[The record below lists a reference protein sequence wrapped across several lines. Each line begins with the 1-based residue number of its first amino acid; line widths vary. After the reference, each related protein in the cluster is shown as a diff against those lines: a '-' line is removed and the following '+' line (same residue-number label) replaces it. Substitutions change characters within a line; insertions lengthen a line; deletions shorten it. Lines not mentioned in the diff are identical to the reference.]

1 MPTRA
6 LTVTSTGA
14 LALSRFMTTE
24 MSALTVCSISPR
36 SSHTICRRARSS
48 ASSRSFSA
56 RAASRSAR
64 SAASCA
70 ALASASAFNRA
81 SSLAFSSAFFRR
93 NSARISSRRFSSS
106 SAALASASACIRA
119 NVSCRS
125 RSRASSSSRTRR
137 RSFSAVSSRS
147 LRSARNSASR
157 TRSSSVISR
166 AAPLEPAP
174 APAPAPNLPS
184 IARLSARTLH
194 IDPHAIIVPT
204 TECASSAYADSAAT
218 YGART
223 LKNLYAP
230 ASAAAVVDASAAR
243 QLKSGFSSDNC
254 ALASAT

>member
-166 AAPLEPAP
+166 AAPLEPTP
-174 APAPAPNLPS
+174 APAPARRATSTPPRRVPQRHRPRAPPS
-184 IARLSARTLH
+184 QMTSLDRFPTSTAHHRARRSTHRRVSNVPARAPSA
-194 IDPHAIIVPT
+194 P
-204 TECASSAYADSAAT
+204 
-218 YGART
+218 
-223 LKNLYAP
+223 
-230 ASAAAVVDASAAR
+230 
-243 QLKSGFSSDNC
+243 
-254 ALASAT
+254 

>member
-48 ASSRSFSA
+48 ASRRSFSA

-166 AAPLEPAP
+166 AAPLEPT
-174 APAPAPNLPS
+174 PAPAPNLPS

-223 LKNLYAP
+223 LKNLYAS
-230 ASAAAVVDASAAR
+230 AFAAAVVDASAAR
-243 QLKSGFSSDNC
+243 QLKSGFSNDNC